1 MTAEPSS
8 SPASQL
14 VAAKDKEVRMTPY
27 SGINEK
33 SAELNDSCDSRCTDF
48 GQMFQRLEKLTGYTF
63 APMHQISQLEEMVNE
78 KSSTIKQ
85 LEEKL
90 NRQKDYETIKREL
103 R

>member
-1 MTAEPSS
+1 MSKSVDKFKA
-8 SPASQL
+8 ASHTL
-14 VAAKDKEVRMTPY
+14 IPF
-27 SGINEK
+27 S
-33 SAELNDSCDSRCTDF
+33 
-48 GQMFQRLEKLTGYTF
+48 
-63 APMHQISQLEEMVNE
+63 QISQLEEMVNE

>member
-1 MTAEPSS
+1 
-8 SPASQL
+8 
-14 VAAKDKEVRMTPY
+14 
-27 SGINEK
+27 
-33 SAELNDSCDSRCTDF
+33 
-48 GQMFQRLEKLTGYTF
+48 MFQSAEKLTTRSYF
-63 APMHQISQLEEMVNE
+63 APFPPILLSQISQLEEMVNE